1 MRSCW
6 WMSAVA
12 RGAGTARCERLP
24 WPVSLFGKRAVS
36 SPRPTFET
44 ATRAASVKGGAEQPA
59 ATRSALSRAW
69 RGLRAPDLD
78 RREHDA
84 TLVVGRDL
92 DADQDWVV
100 RRFGLTGGGAATVL
114 SVIAVGGYAAPESN
128 RSSRARPILVQ
139 STRDVTGY
147 NGNTTGPP
155 AMPQWRGR
163 LAAPELGD
171 SSPNWLWHL

>member
-1 MRSCW
+1 MRGRLAESRCSGQFLCLARGPFLRPGLRFMQRRAQRRSREERRNPEPRAARSC
-6 WMSAVA
+6 A
-12 RGAGTARCERLP
+12 
-24 WPVSLFGKRAVS
+24 
-36 SPRPTFET
+36 
-44 ATRAASVKGGAEQPA
+44 
-59 ATRSALSRAW
+59 RAW

-84 TLVVGRDL
+84 TFVVGRDL
-92 DADQDWVV
+92 DRDQDWVV

-128 RSSRARPILVQ
+128 RSSRSRPILVQ

-147 NGNTTGPP
+147 NGNTTAPP